1 MALTAQEQKLL
12 DFAKGTLPT
21 WFTDSERELEFLAA
35 AAKIMG
41 QANTQIADWFGN
53 TLIGTAVGPT
63 GPDPDWL
70 NQHAIDRG
78 TARQGSETDVALRAR
93 LRNIEDALTRPTI
106 LSAAQAIL
114 DAEGIPSPLVA
125 MVELRIDQGYFGI
138 YSSDTGTGG
147 EFTDEGGGVF
157 KFTPTVPF
165 QSPLF
170 RAPLNA
176 QWGMPQLM
184 ISGAASAGN
193 DGTFPITATDGA
205 GVLFANGSGVAEVD
219 ATATWEVE
227 KRDGLG
233 NVIADGR
240 GKCFFNR
247 GYRFHGTPRTAI
259 ILILPFGCTAGT
271 AASVVEMLRQKAGAG
286 VAKITECRANP

>member
-1 MALTAQEQKLL
+1 MALTVTEQKLL
-12 DFAKGTLPT
+12 DFAKGSLPS
-21 WFTDSERELEFLAA
+21 WFSDSEREMEFLAA

-41 QANTQIADWFGN
+41 QAHAQIADWYGN
-53 TLIGTAVGPT
+53 TLIGTAVGPVSL
-63 GPDPDWL
+63 DPDWL

-78 TARQGSETDVALRAR
+78 TARQDGETDVALRQR
-93 LRNIEDALTRPTI
+93 LRSVEDALTRPTI
-106 LSAAQAIL
+106 LAATQAIV
-114 DAEGIPSPLVA
+114 DAEGILGTVA

-147 EFTDEGGGVF
+147 EFTDQGAGVF

-165 QSPLF
+165 ENPLF
-170 RAPLNA
+170 RAPLDNV
-176 QWGMPQLM
+176 WGMPQLV

-193 DGTFPITATDGA
+193 DGTFPITATDGD
-205 GVLFANGSGVAEVD
+205 GVLFANGAGVAQVD

-233 NVIADGR
+233 NVIPNGS
-240 GKCFFNR
+240 GKAFLSR
-247 GYRFHGTPRTAI
+247 GYRLHGDPRSKL

-271 AASVVEMLRQKAGAG
+271 AASVAEMLRQKAGAG
-286 VAKITECRANP
+286 VVKVTECRLNP